1 MVRLLNQELF
11 KFTNFSLYGES
22 FFILVETKNQLI
34 MDQTTY
40 HNLKGLFFN
49 LTGKRAEDDLT
60 AFFSYVNM
68 LNLLDIKDR
77 MNDLRN
83 RIINIENNSNRI

>member
-1 MVRLLNQELF
+1 M
-11 KFTNFSLYGES
+11 
-22 FFILVETKNQLI
+22 ETKNQLF

-83 RIINIENNSNRI
+83 RIINIENNSTRI